1 MIACHL
7 EKLLHM
13 GGNVNEKYFYLYWQ
27 YANAC
32 GAHFFGGHLEIDSF
46 VVSLR
51 TFTCYK
57 DGTKKM
63 FSQLFICSS

>member
-13 GGNVNEKYFYLYWQ
+13 GGNVNKKYFYLYWQ

-32 GAHFFGGHLEIDSF
+32 GAHFLVAIW
-46 VVSLR
+46 
-51 TFTCYK
+51 K
-57 DGTKKM
+57 
-63 FSQLFICSS
+63 